1 MFTTVTLNP
10 ALDKL
15 LETDRIRIGETN
27 RTRVL
32 SETPAGKGIDVA
44 KVLRGLN
51 REVTATGFLG
61 GPVAPVFRDCFRVE
75 NIIDRFVKI
84 AGSTRT
90 NIQLFDE
97 NGGRT
102 EFLEKGP
109 DIARQEYAAL
119 LQEVTAL
126 AGQSTVVTICGSAPG
141 GVGEVEF
148 VELMRAARSGGA
160 RLVTDTSGA
169 MLRAAIAEK
178 PDLIKP
184 NRSEMT
190 ELMSR
195 ETATDEEITAFA
207 RALVKKGVRNVL
219 VSLGKDGA
227 MLVCAQGAWRGAAPE
242 VEVKST
248 LGCGDTMVASMSV
261 SMEEGLEPGEM
272 LRRAIALSSANAMTF
287 ETAHILQ
294 KDYESVLNRCSVE
307 KIPE

>member
-1 MFTTVTLNP
+1 MFTTITLNP

-15 LETDRIRIGETN
+15 LATGTIRVGETN

-44 KVLRGLN
+44 KVLRDLN
-51 REVTATGFLG
+51 REVSATGFLG
-61 GPVAPVFRDCFRVE
+61 GPVAPIFQECFRQEKIEDCF
-75 NIIDRFVKI
+75 IKI

-97 NGGRT
+97 NGTRT

-109 DIARQEYAAL
+109 DVTRVEYAAL
-119 LQEVTAL
+119 LERVRQL
-126 AGQSTVVTICGSAPG
+126 AKRSTVVTLCGSVPG
-141 GVGEVEF
+141 GVGEAEF
-148 VELMRAARSGGA
+148 LELMRAARSGGA
-160 RLVTDTSGA
+160 FLVTDTSGA
-169 MLRAAIAEK
+169 MLKAALREK

-190 ELMSR
+190 ELMGC
-195 ETATDEEITAFA
+195 EAAADAEIAGFA
-207 RALVKKGVRNVL
+207 RTLVHNGVRNVL

-227 MLVCAQGAWRGAAPE
+227 MLVCEQGTWRGAAPQ

-261 SMEEGLEPGEM
+261 SMEENLSPAEM
-272 LRRAIALSSANAMTF
+272 LRRAIAISSANAMTF
-287 ETAHILQ
+287 ETAHIRVE
-294 KDYESVLNRCSVE
+294 DYEAVLARCSVE
-307 KIPE
+307 KTEE